1 MLVASL
7 LLMGAATVGVGLLP
21 THEQIGVFAPLLLV
35 VMRLLQGISA
45 GGEWGGAALMAVEH
59 APPGNGGHTARSRR
73 SGFPPG

>member
-45 GGEWGGAALMAVEH
+45 GGEWGGAALMAV
-59 APPGNGGHTARSRR
+59 
-73 SGFPPG
+73 